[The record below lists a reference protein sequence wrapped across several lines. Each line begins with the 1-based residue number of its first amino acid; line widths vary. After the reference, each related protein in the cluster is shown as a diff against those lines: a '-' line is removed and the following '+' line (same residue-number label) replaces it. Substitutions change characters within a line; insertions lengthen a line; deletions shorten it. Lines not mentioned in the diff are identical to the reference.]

1 MKKKIFTTDFIVKV
15 GILSAIEIIFAF
27 ISQFITIGPASI
39 NLALIPI
46 AFGAIMFGP
55 ICGGFLGFL
64 NGAMV
69 LASPETQAYFMDTN
83 VFGDWCVFGTILICL
98 LKCTAAGIASGFIYK
113 LLKNKNE
120 IVAIVVASFAVP
132 LINTSIFIIGAAI
145 FFTSAF
151 KALIIGIFS
160 FNFLIEIGVTALLTP
175 AIIRVIH
182 IVKSKE
188 SDDKVIMGES
198 NEEK

>member
-83 VFGDWCVFGTILICL
+83 VFGDWCVFGTILVCL

-120 IVAIVVASFAVP
+120 IVAIIVASFIVP
-132 LINTSIFIIGAAI
+132 IINTSLFLIGAAI

-151 KALIIGIFS
+151 KGLLLGVLS
-160 FNFLIEIGVTALLTP
+160 FNVLIEIGVTALLTP

>member
-15 GILSAIEIIFAF
+15 GILSAIEVIFAF
-27 ISQFITIGPASI
+27 ISQFIKIGPASI

-55 ICGGFLGFL
+55 LCGGCLGLL

-69 LASPETQAYFMDTN
+69 LVSPDTQAYFMN
-83 VFGDWCVFGTILICL
+83 VDIFGPWCIPGTILVCL
-98 LKCTAAGIASGFIYK
+98 LKCTLAGVASGFLYK

-120 IVAIVVASFAVP
+120 IVAIIVASFIVP
-132 LINTSIFIIGAAI
+132 LVNTAIFLIGAAI

-151 KALIIGIFS
+151 KGLLISVFS

-175 AIIRVIH
+175 AIIRTIH
-182 IVKSKE
+182 IVKSKANTDE
-188 SDDKVIMGES
+188 VVSGES

>member
-64 NGAMV
+64 NGTMV

-83 VFGDWCVFGTILICL
+83 VFGDWCVFGTILVCL

-120 IVAIVVASFAVP
+120 IVAIIVASFIVP
-132 LINTSIFIIGAAI
+132 IINTSLFLIGAAI

-151 KALIIGIFS
+151 KGLLLGVLS
-160 FNFLIEIGVTALLTP
+160 FNVLIEIGVTALLTP

>member
-1 MKKKIFTTDFIVKV
+1 MVCLLRGSIMKKKIFTTDFIVKV

-83 VFGDWCVFGTILICL
+83 VFGDWCIFGTILICL
-98 LKCTAAGIASGFIYK
+98 LKCTAAGVASGFIYK

-120 IVAIVVASFAVP
+120 IVAIVVASFIVP
-132 LINTSIFIIGAAI
+132 LI
-145 FFTSAF
+145 
-151 KALIIGIFS
+151 
-160 FNFLIEIGVTALLTP
+160 LIEGKLK
-175 AIIRVIH
+175 
-182 IVKSKE
+182 KSKSE
-188 SDDKVIMGES
+188 VLSS
-198 NEEK
+198 NPSLEENSLCLL